1 MKKFVLLIGIIAACM
16 MSLNSFSQIQVTA
29 NCSGSYVITDPNY
42 NSSTDSYEVILEVT
56 SLYPSTGFSSYWSE
70 PSPNPYNFSNL
81 LVYPV
86 EYLSPVNLNYYNM
99 IIIVYKYRS
108 GTLYATRSGS
118 SYGGFTFLSGTY
130 YLTAYNTINVA
141 SF

>member
-1 MKKFVLLIGIIAACM
+1 MKKFVFLIGIIAACL

-29 NCSGSYVITDPNY
+29 TCEGNYVITDPNY
-42 NSSTDSYEVILEVT
+42 VPGTDTYEVKLEVT
-56 SLYPSTGFSSYWSE
+56 SLYPSTGISAPWYE
-70 PSPNPYNFSNL
+70 TPSTWPLNGV

-86 EYLSPVNLNYYNM
+86 EYLSPVSLNYYNM
-99 IIIVYKYRS
+99 IIIVDKYVS
-108 GTLYATRSGS
+108 GVYSATRTGS
-118 SYGGFTFLSGTY
+118 SYGGFTVMLSTY